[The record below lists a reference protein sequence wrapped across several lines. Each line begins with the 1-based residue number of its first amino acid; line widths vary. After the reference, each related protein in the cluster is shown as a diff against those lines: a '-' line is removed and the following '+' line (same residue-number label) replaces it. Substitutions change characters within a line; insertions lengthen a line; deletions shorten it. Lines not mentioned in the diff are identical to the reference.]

1 MNEPF
6 SDELLSAYLDGELLG
21 EERERVE
28 EWLAASADHRRLLDD
43 LKAIRRELQAL
54 PRQTLDAGF
63 ADRVLVAIHQ
73 RTGEPNGPPTDSE
86 AAPPS
91 AEQVSSIAA
100 EPVNLPKKDLGMP
113 AWRWFAAG
121 VAATL
126 LAMIAGINAAPQTM
140 TQIGKVAQV
149 RQSIEPGPEPAHET
163 VRESPSSGTTPTAI
177 VPPGESV
184 PTPELAQ
191 RDSADA
197 SQQIEARTFSR
208 AMNKAATELRTDAD
222 RQPKENA
229 PAPPG
234 QPKAESPPLPAPS
247 VVADSAPAA
256 PPAGLES
263 ADENFADR
271 RGSGANATKKSRAG
285 GFAKGGLPATYD
297 DVVELPVT
305 SEQADR
311 ALAFY
316 AQTATRQAAQRLK
329 SLERVESFAE
339 ATDEYAAGKALEQ
352 QKEQDVLLKGTAPA
366 MTLMKLMDAA
376 GDGVQIAAVE
386 VTGSEAEVAALLDT
400 LGVSEARK
408 LATQSQVLRARGAGG
423 VVAMQ
428 PDGQKAAGE
437 GVESIPKAAALAEP
451 GMESPAGPVAK
462 ADAAEKKVAKKA
474 EEDKGVAGPGGGS
487 GARDKFRGNSPAVR
501 MRSLAGSGAAGREP
515 ASLSGAAEQSAQPQ
529 LRVRLVI
536 VPPAADPIGPTIEL
550 KPQE

>member
-1 MNEPF
+1 MSEPF

-73 RTGEPNGPPTDSE
+73 RTSEPNSPPSSNE
-86 AAPPS
+86 APPPS
-91 AEQVSSIAA
+91 AQQGSPIPA
-100 EPVNLPKKDLGMP
+100 EPVNLAKKDLGMP

-140 TQIGKVAQV
+140 TQIGRVAQV
-149 RQSIEPGPEPAHET
+149 RQSIEPGEGAVGAARKNP
-163 VRESPSSGTTPTAI
+163 SPGIAATPT

-184 PTPELAQ
+184 PTPDLAQ

-197 SQQIEARTFSR
+197 SKQVEVRAFSR
-208 AMNKAATELRTDAD
+208 AMNKDAAKLPTDAD

-234 QPKAESPPLPAPS
+234 PPKAESPPLPAPS
-247 VVADSAPAA
+247 VVADGAPAA

-263 ADENFADR
+263 ADEDFADR
-271 RGSGANATKKSRAG
+271 PGSRANAAKKSRAG
-285 GFAKGGLPATYD
+285 GFANGRLPATSD

-316 AQTATRQAAQRLK
+316 SQAATRQTAQRLK
-329 SLERVESFAE
+329 NLERVENVAE
-339 ATDEYAAGKALEQ
+339 ATADEYAAGKALEQ
-352 QKEQDVLLKGTAPA
+352 QKEQDVFLKGTASA
-366 MTLMKLMDAA
+366 RTLMKLMDVA

-386 VTGSEAEVAALLDT
+386 VTGNEAEVAALLDT

-408 LATQSQVLRARGAGG
+408 LATYSQVLRARGAGG

-428 PDGQKAAGE
+428 ANGQKAGGE

-451 GMESPAGPVAK
+451 GVESPAKPVAK
-462 ADAAEKKVAKKA
+462 ADAVEKKVAKA
-474 EEDKGVAGPGGGS
+474 EEEKGVAGPGGGS
-487 GARDKFRGNSPAVR
+487 EARDKFRGNSPAVR

-536 VPPAADPIGPTIEL
+536 VPAAADPIGPTIEL
-550 KPQE
+550 EPQE